1 MGPPFLYIPVFKNPN
16 LTILT
21 PWLVYADR
29 ALLRRLEGTFSWRSM
44 IVSHLLHSG
53 QRHFATAYTFFLTC
67 LPVWSWFEGEELI
80 KDEKNNTIR
89 QWFAYS
95 KSDPETIESLYNETA
110 EEFSGEGVNP
120 FAITSVFNGFLA
132 SFEDQN
138 LALKVSKAR
147 FDSVTKT
154 INSMSRDA
162 TEAKKAEISN
172 LSKLQGNSAEDT
184 G

>member
-1 MGPPFLYIPVFKNPN
+1 M
-16 LTILT
+16 
-21 PWLVYADR
+21 
-29 ALLRRLEGTFSWRSM
+29 
-44 IVSHLLHSG
+44 
-53 QRHFATAYTFFLTC
+53 
-67 LPVWSWFEGEELI
+67 
-80 KDEKNNTIR
+80 
-89 QWFAYS
+89 
-95 KSDPETIESLYNETA
+95 
-110 EEFSGEGVNP
+110 
-120 FAITSVFNGFLA
+120 FNGFLA